1 MTEWRKVKLGDC
13 CTKIGSGA
21 TPKGGATVYIDSGTS
36 FIRSQNVYNLAFDY
50 NGLTHITE
58 EAAQR
63 LAGVTVREEDVLL
76 NITGDSVARTC
87 IVPPQVLPA
96 RVNQHVS
103 ILRTNKE
110 IINSRYLNYYLAS
123 PHMQAY
129 MLGLAV
135 GKGASRNAMTKNMI
149 ENFEVPCPPLEIQ
162 DRVVTVLSRYDA
174 LIENYQRQIKLL
186 EETAQ
191 RLYKEWFVDLRFP
204 GHQSTPIINNLPT
217 GWQKKSAKDFFT
229 MSIGKTPP
237 RADSSWFSTDDKD
250 VPWVS
255 ISDMKDVM
263 FVNTT
268 NERLTHEACDHFNVK
283 IVPAGTI
290 LLSFKLTVGRVS
302 IADKPVCTNE
312 AIAHFMRDGDNWREY
327 TLMYLRNYHYD
338 SLGNTSGISKAV
350 NSTIMKNMPF
360 VMPSNDILD
369 GFSKMSSP
377 IINQIRNL
385 STQIRNLSEARNRL
399 LPKLMSGEIEV

>member
-1 MTEWRKVKLGDC
+1 MTEWRKVKLGDMLLVKKGDYI
-13 CTKIGSGA
+13 TKKEAKEGIYPVILGGREPAYYIDRFNHTGKAIVISRSGA
-21 TPKGGATVYIDSGTS
+21 SAGYVSYWNEPIFVTDGFLIEPKD
-36 FIRSQNVYNLAFDY
+36 NVTFEFLYYTLKSK
-50 NGLTHITE
+50 
-58 EAAQR
+58 QR
-63 LAGVTVREEDVLL
+63 LLH
-76 NITGDSVARTC
+76 SS
-87 IVPPQVLPA
+87 Q
-96 RVNQHVS
+96 
-103 ILRTNKE
+103 
-110 IINSRYLNYYLAS
+110 
-123 PHMQAY
+123 
-129 MLGLAV
+129 
-135 GKGASRNAMTKNMI
+135 KGAAIPHVTPALINDIDALLPS
-149 ENFEVPCPPLEIQ
+149 FPIQ
-162 DRVVTVLSRYDA
+162 RRIAVVLSRYDA

-186 EETAQ
+186 EEAAQ

-204 GHQSTPIINNLPT
+204 GHQSTPIINNLPQ
-217 GWQKKSAKDFFT
+217 GWEKKSAKDFFT

-237 RADSSWFSTDDKD
+237 RAESSWFSTDDKD

-263 FVNTT
+263 FVNIT

-283 IVPAGTI
+283 IVPEGTI

-350 NSTIMKNMPF
+350 NSTIIKNMPF

-377 IINQIRNL
+377 IINRIRNL
-385 STQIRNLSEARNRL
+385 STQIRNLSEARDRL
-399 LPKLMSGEIEV
+399 LPKLMSAEIEV